1 METVDHYTVVREPGG
16 EYETHVN
23 PSSGTGFDIAA
34 EMVTTVSVFVYE
46 ILWKDF
52 EIEFL
57 GVLKSIHMSVKNT

>member
-34 EMVTTVSVFVYE
+34 EMVTTVSVFVYD
-46 ILWKDF
+46 IL
-52 EIEFL
+52 
-57 GVLKSIHMSVKNT
+57 